1 MTDPDKYILS
11 NGYYFE
17 VTFRGP
23 QIKVTLFEEDGT
35 KSPDARGRNDE
46 FLTGFTPIQLMQS
59 IISLTKEFFREDLD
73 NPKRELWRGDIRI
86 VEEIKAPEPTF
97 IDVKGRVADEETQ
110 EGLSGV
116 KVTLGTNNATTDSE
130 GKYTVR
136 VKVEEGEEFP
146 TSLNFVKAGY
156 SPKTNIPATTLNGD
170 LKTSINV
177 ILLGKLVK
185 SLEKEISGIQV
196 IEEKDINSLKRIET
210 KSVEA
215 IVVEQVNK
223 QTNNLYKRAIP
234 FALGILAR
242 FGITKLEQLLVKSC
256 PPITTI
262 PEAIADKNKLTKQ
275 LNNSYRTITSVKN
288 AGTII
293 AALTTAVTIVYQIFK
308 KNPIP
313 STIGT
318 PPGPAGGVIISQSLG
333 KITSIDEKRERAKNI
348 IDKLENVSKSF
359 TPAIIP
365 LGTALTKLIELLSGI
380 DNMIGDCLDGVR
392 QQVLDELNKKQQ
404 GDITGAVTGS
414 NVGIGVGS
422 NGENI
427 SGGGLNTNDA
437 RAAGVNT
444 IDNFDFTTLSDEEL
458 KNLLG
463 IDPNTDIDIQ
473 DLLSGNY
480 VQVALDAELTALTE
494 QAAQDGE
501 PSVTEYNGF
510 ILSVET
516 ESEEAAQG
524 KSIKRRFA
532 VAKNKDGVTLLQ
544 GDKSYS
550 SNDQI
555 LIDELIFKIEQE
567 NLTPN

>member
-1 MTDPDKYILS
+1 MRGPDKYILS

-17 VTFRGP
+17 VTFSGFH
-23 QIKVTLFEEDGT
+23 IKVTLFEEDGT
-35 KSPDARGRNDE
+35 KSPDARGRNDQS
-46 FLTGFTPIQLMQS
+46 LRGVTPIQVMQP
-59 IISLTKEFFREDLD
+59 IISRTKEFFREDVD
-73 NPKRELWRGDIRI
+73 NPKRELWRGEITI

-116 KVTLGTNNATTDSE
+116 KVTLGTNNTTTDSE
-130 GKYTVR
+130 GKYTV
-136 VKVEEGEEFP
+136 KVEVKDGEEFP

-185 SLEKEISGIQV
+185 SLEKEVSSVIV
-196 IEEKDINSLKRIET
+196 IEEKDLNALKRFET
-210 KSVEA
+210 KSIEA

-262 PEAIADKNKLTKQ
+262 PAAIADKNKLTKQ
-275 LNNSYRTITSVKN
+275 LNNSYKTITSVKN

-293 AALTTAVTIVYQIFK
+293 ASLTTAITIVYQIFK

-333 KITSIDEKRERAKNI
+333 KITSIDEKREAAKNL
-348 IDKLENVSKSF
+348 IDKLKNVSKSF
-359 TPAIIP
+359 TPAVIP
-365 LGTALTKLIELLSGI
+365 LGSALTKLIGLLSGI

-392 QQVLDELNKKQQ
+392 QQVLDELDKTTK
-404 GDITGAVTGS
+404 GDITGTTSGS

-422 NGENI
+422 NGEDI
-427 SGGGLNTNDA
+427 SGD
-437 RAAGVNT
+437 T
-444 IDNFDFTTLSDEEL
+444 IDNFDFTTLSDAQL
-458 KNLLG
+458 KSLLG
-463 IDPNTDIDIQ
+463 IDPNSDINIQ
-473 DLLSGNY
+473 DLLAGNY
-480 VQVALDAELTALTE
+480 LQVALDQELNQLTKESAE
-494 QAAQDGE
+494 DGQ
-501 PSVTEYNGF
+501 PSIVEYNGF
-510 ILSVET
+510 QIFVEI
-516 ESEEAAQG
+516 ESEEEAGG

-532 VAKNKDGVTLLQ
+532 VGKNKSGVTLIK
-544 GDKSYS
+544 GEKSYS
-550 SNDQI
+550 ANDQV
-555 LIDELIFKIEQE
+555 LIDELIFTIESQD
-567 NLTPN
+567 LKPD